1 MPKVM
6 SELGMEGWLH
16 TELSL
21 NQVNPYTHL
30 ISARCLLL
38 QVPDT
43 CLVPCPANVTCLLED
58 WVLEDGEG
66 VIQGMKTEMQAE
78 SW

>member
-1 MPKVM
+1 M
-6 SELGMEGWLH
+6 SELGVEGWLY

-21 NQVNPYTHL
+21 NQVNPYTRL

-38 QVPDT
+38 QAPDT

-66 VIQGMKTEMQAE
+66 VIQVMKTEMQAE